1 MNAEHSRLPVLKEIQ
16 PPDTT
21 QRPQEGIDVSNKGA
35 LCLACVMLGVAAE
48 GVLLVPKKTGRTV
61 YNSVACCRK
70 LRARH
75 LQSISLVTGCESARE
90 CSQGQTAELDRQN
103 MELSAVSKPDAPS
116 MDSAKSQ
123 IARPPYTT
131 ASVPPLE
138 GAVVTGMSKKRDYS
152 ASALLND
159 FRRQSESDTDAEPPN
174 STRRL
179 LDSSQMNSTPRSL
192 HHQPDL
198 EPSTRSAKRLC
209 TEVKVKVQDL
219 FESDKALIGNVE
231 WGLKAELTRTDN
243 GGTDKTRTAELA
255 KMVKVLRKAV
265 RTYQGKVTQLQQF
278 IAERET
284 VNGEGGNTVDISADT
299 DGALSKATCLWQT
312 ILLQYGLT

>member
-16 PPDTT
+16 PPNTT

-179 LDSSQMNSTPRSL
+179 TESGQVIKTPRSL
-192 HHQPDL
+192 HHRPEV
-198 EPSTRSAKRLC
+198 EPSERSAKRLC
-209 TEVKVKVQDL
+209 TDVKAKVQDL
-219 FESDKALIGNVE
+219 FYSDKALTGNVS
-231 WGLKAELTRTDN
+231 WSMKAELTRTCD
-243 GGTDKTRTAELA
+243 GGTEKTRISELAQLVKTLRRAVKSYQEKVAELQLFLA
-255 KMVKVLRKAV
+255 QREKANDE
-265 RTYQGKVTQLQQF
+265 
-278 IAERET
+278 INA
-284 VNGEGGNTVDISADT
+284 TVDIAADT
-299 DGALSKATCLWQT
+299 DGALPNVTFL
-312 ILLQYGLT
+312 